1 MFSFLLLLTQ
11 LEHKKKRA
19 IRIKELFKLA
29 PFLLKQYL
37 QVNFADISCMDIPS
51 KITCVDC
58 GELAYLMTSEPEF
71 GFSAGDWVAYRC
83 SGCGDRWDLEVS
95 EEIQDSKSPTS

>member
-1 MFSFLLLLTQ
+1 M
-11 LEHKKKRA
+11 E
-19 IRIKELFKLA
+19 
-29 PFLLKQYL
+29 
-37 QVNFADISCMDIPS
+37 
-51 KITCVDC
+51 C